1 MGLIASIS
9 ERSAN
14 LDDAA
19 IHDLTPIARAGVQK
33 EERGE
38 IEAPVALVELNVRMN
53 TSHSRTNLI
62 DCATRAR
69 CLRQAM
75 KLLNERFVRRKE
87 SAAMFSHQSERLEGE
102 HSNCFRSPIVPNFK
116 RSLSSPKT
124 E

>member
-38 IEAPVALVELNVRMN
+38 IEAPVAFVELNVRMN

-69 CLRQAM
+69 CLRQAV
-75 KLLNERFVRRKE
+75 KLLNERFVHQRE
-87 SAAMFSHQSERLEGE
+87 TAAMFSRQSERLEGE

-116 RSLSSPKT
+116 RSLPQPKT